1 MNTETDSDD
10 SPTVSSSST
19 DYIEITGDDE
29 IDRVRVNSVLFGNS
43 GADVEIGEFDESEN
57 FEGGEV
63 EIGQDDGV
71 KSKKLGLLI
80 GIKQ

>member
-1 MNTETDSDD
+1 MDTETDSND
-10 SPTVSSSST
+10 SSTVSSSST

-63 EIGQDDGV
+63 EIGQDDGGEV
-71 KSKKLGLLI
+71 EEAV
-80 GIKQ
+80 